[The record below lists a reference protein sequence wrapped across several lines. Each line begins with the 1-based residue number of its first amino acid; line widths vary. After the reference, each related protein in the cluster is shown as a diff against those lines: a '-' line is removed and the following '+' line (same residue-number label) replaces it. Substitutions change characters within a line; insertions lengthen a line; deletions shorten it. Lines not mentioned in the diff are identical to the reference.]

1 MHTTILLLCI
11 VTLNTQASE
20 TRIALVIGNGNYSDM
35 STLSNA
41 TNDAQDMKA
50 ALKKLGFEV
59 ISGINLNKKNMNAK
73 IREFDL
79 KLRSG
84 NSKDTIGLFYYAG
97 HGLEVDGKN
106 YLVPTDA
113 QMDYQEDAQT
123 EGIQLNRVLNRMNYS
138 NSRMKIVILDA
149 CRNNPLPKQNRSAN
163 TGWSALNNVAN
174 GMFIA
179 YGTAPGRLASD
190 NSGNGRNGLFTKHI
204 LRNINTRGKTIG
216 QIFNA
221 TRAGVL
227 RDSQGKQTTWQNS
240 AITGDFYFVPQQ
252 YQSIRNTVQNTIQ
265 NASHYSLIIAKE
277 YNEKGRNAYNSKNY
291 IDAYNW
297 FFKAAEKNYA
307 NAQYNLGLMYQYA
320 YSVTKNYTEAVRW
333 YRKAAEQNFAN
344 AQYKLGYMYQYGHSV
359 TKNYTEAIRW
369 YRKAAEQN
377 YASAQSEL
385 GYMYHNGYGVT
396 KNHTEAVRWYRKAA
410 GQNYARAQYLLGFMY
425 EFGQGVT
432 RNYSEASKWYNK
444 AVKQNNKNA
453 KKQLISLNQKIRVGK
468 TFKDCGDCPTMVYI
482 PAGTFQMGSKYSDE
496 KPLHKVIISSFA
508 MGQSE
513 VTFKQW
519 DACYHARACKRK
531 AKDKGWGRGL
541 RPVINVSWNDAQE
554 YVKWLQKKTGKNYRL
569 PSESEWEYSAL
580 AGGNTRYSWGNTISC
595 HQARYGI
602 SLGLGYRSPCGK
614 NKSTV
619 PVKSYASNP
628 FGLFDMHGNVSEWM
642 QDCWHENYI
651 GAPTNGKDWSDRD
664 SCTGP
669 THPWRSVRGGSWNN
683 GPMSLYAKDRSWM
696 GGSVRDK
703 TVGFRMALDI

>member
-1 MHTTILLLCI
+1 MKTSQMKKPIHRKMAPAHHKSQFSLVSKLCVHLTSLIPHTTMLLLCMASF
-11 VTLNTQASE
+11 NTQAKE

-59 ISGINLNKKNMNAK
+59 ISGINLNKKSMNAK
-73 IREFDL
+73 IREFDH
-79 KLRSG
+79 KLRSS

-204 LRNINTRGKTIG
+204 LRNINTQGKTIG

-227 RDSQGKQTTWQNS
+227 RESQGKQTTWQNS
-240 AITGDFYFVPQQ
+240 AVTGDFYFVPQPTKPFT
-252 YQSIRNTVQNTIQ
+252 N
-265 NASHYSLIIAKE
+265 IIHTSANISQVTGEE
-277 YNEKGRNAYNSKNY
+277 YYTKG
-291 IDAYNW
+291 
-297 FFKAAEKNYA
+297 KAAYDLNDYI
-307 NAQYNLGLMYQYA
+307 NAVY
-320 YSVTKNYTEAVRW
+320 W
-333 YRKAAEQNFAN
+333 YRKAAEKGYSQAQFNLAYMYFSGKKITKNHAEAAQWFLKAAKQNN
-344 AQYKLGYMYQYGHSV
+344 VKAQYNLGVIYNNGYGV
-359 TKNYTEAIRW
+359 KKDYIEAIRW
-369 YRKAAEQN
+369 YRKAADSHYIDAQVN
-377 YASAQSEL
+377 LASMF
-385 GYMYHNGYGVT
+385 YYGKTV
-396 KNHTEAVRWYRKAA
+396 KKDYKKAA
-410 GQNYARAQYLLGFMY
+410 IRYRQAAVQNNAHAQYLLGFMY

-432 RNYSEASKWYNK
+432 RNYSEASQWYNK

-453 KKQLISLNQKIRVGK
+453 KKQLISLKKKIRVGK

-482 PAGTFQMGSKYSDE
+482 PAGIFQMGSKYSNE
-496 KPLHKVIISSFA
+496 KPLHKVTISSFA

-541 RPVINVSWNDAQE
+541 RPVI
-554 YVKWLQKKTGKNYRL
+554 
-569 PSESEWEYSAL
+569 
-580 AGGNTRYSWGNTISC
+580 
-595 HQARYGI
+595 
-602 SLGLGYRSPCGK
+602 
-614 NKSTV
+614 
-619 PVKSYASNP
+619 
-628 FGLFDMHGNVSEWM
+628 
-642 QDCWHENYI
+642 
-651 GAPTNGKDWSDRD
+651 
-664 SCTGP
+664 
-669 THPWRSVRGGSWNN
+669 
-683 GPMSLYAKDRSWM
+683 
-696 GGSVRDK
+696 
-703 TVGFRMALDI
+703 